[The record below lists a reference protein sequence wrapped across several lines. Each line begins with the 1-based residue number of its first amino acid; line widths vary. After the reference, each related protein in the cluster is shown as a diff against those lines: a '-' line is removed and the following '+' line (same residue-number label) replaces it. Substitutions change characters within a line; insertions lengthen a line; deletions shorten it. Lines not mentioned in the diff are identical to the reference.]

1 MITIESKTVITY
13 EKGIEI
19 IKAIPSKFEVPLK
32 KKMDI
37 SGEFTVRAHPHDE
50 RFSIFYELKVGGYG
64 SQMLQEQSS
73 LHLIPSGV
81 LISGRRPSNV
91 TITGFDY
98 KDYDMMEFIGE
109 LIKSGYNWQ
118 VENYTFAT
126 LYAHRAEGK
135 IPIVIINPKKVMVE
149 RRSGYRRIMSG
160 DTCEQICDIVNG

>member
-1 MITIESKTVITY
+1 MVGSVSKEGSVKSVNSK
-13 EKGIEI
+13 KGIEI

-118 VENYTFAT
+118 VENFAKGSFS
-126 LYAHRAEGK
+126 LRSYHFIGANSSGK
-135 IPIVIINPKKVMVE
+135 E
-149 RRSGYRRIMSG
+149 
-160 DTCEQICDIVNG
+160 